1 MATFTIHQ
9 AKKNLSRLIRKVA
22 AGEEVII
29 GACDFFGLF
38 RQFLTASHLNS
49 ASDFSKTQLSHGLLR
64 EEQSLWRGWWPSE
77 MGKASVYR
85 DR

>member
-38 RQFLTASHLNS
+38 SP
-49 ASDFSKTQLSHGLLR
+49 DFSRSR
-64 EEQSLWRGWWPSE
+64 
-77 MGKASVYR
+77 
-85 DR
+85 